1 MNAAPLL
8 EFRAVEKR
16 YSTAAGE
23 VPALSG
29 VDFSIHAGEFVTVTG
44 PSGSGKSTL
53 LNLATLL
60 DRPSAGDLRFEGN
73 DVGSLRESERSR
85 LRKHSIG
92 MVFQSYHLLPERS
105 VLDNVLFRFRYMDT
119 PADEA
124 RKAAGQA
131 LELTGLAG
139 MATRTARLLSGGE
152 MQRVAIARAVAVP
165 LRLLAADE
173 PTGNLDAESAAQVM
187 GCLRELNRAGTTV
200 LLVTHN
206 EALIGHGRRHLAF
219 RHGRMV
225 HDRALG

>member
-16 YSTAAGE
+16 YATAAGE
-23 VPALSG
+23 VAALSG
-29 VDFSIHAGEFVTVTG
+29 VDFSIQAGEFVTVTG

-60 DRPSAGDLRFEGN
+60 DRPSAGSLRFEGT
-73 DVGSLRESERSR
+73 DVGALHESGRSK

-92 MVFQSYHLLPERS
+92 MVFQSYHLLPERT

-119 PADEA
+119 PPREA
-124 RKAAGQA
+124 RAAAEQA
-131 LELTGLAG
+131 LGLTGLKH
-139 MATRTARLLSGGE
+139 MADRTARFLSGGE

-165 LRLLAADE
+165 PRLLAADE

-187 GCLRELNRAGTTV
+187 ECLRALNQVGTAV

-206 EALIGHGRRHLAF
+206 EALISHGRRHLAF
-219 RHGRMV
+219 RHGRLL

>member
-16 YSTAAGE
+16 YATAAGE
-23 VPALSG
+23 VPALTG

-60 DRPSAGDLRFEGN
+60 DRPSAGSLRFEGS
-73 DVGSLRESERSR
+73 DVGTLQESERSQ
-85 LRKHSIG
+85 LRKQSIG
-92 MVFQSYHLLPERS
+92 MVFQSYHLLPERT

-124 RKAAGQA
+124 RKAAEQA
-131 LELTGLAG
+131 LELTGLSG
-139 MATRTARLLSGGE
+139 MGGRTARFLSGGE

-187 GCLRELNRAGTTV
+187 GCLRDLNRAGTAV

-206 EALIGHGRRHLAF
+206 EALISHGRRHLAF